1 MICGVEWRHL
11 LAWRQPSLGGG
22 LTGYC
27 VYKAVLLLAHS
38 RRSRATLDFVR
49 ELSAPEPPP
58 PPGTKKVVS
67 GAFCSVWV
75 DRGVSGSGAA
85 LYSPGSP
92 RQHGAGLMCS
102 RFILDFKKWPVRT
115 SSELMEVHCH
125 DAGLLTVMLQ
135 MPSSTPSHKQVSPML
150 A

>member
-1 MICGVEWRHL
+1 MWSGATSLPGGSLRSVVGL
-11 LAWRQPSLGGG
+11 LGTVYTRLCSSLPTAGEAGPRWISLGSC
-22 LTGYC
+22 L
-27 VYKAVLLLAHS
+27 
-38 RRSRATLDFVR
+38 
-49 ELSAPEPPP
+49 PPNPP
-58 PPGTKKVVS
+58 PPGTKEVVS